1 MISITIAMVMAV
13 SNQLMCGALAD
24 CRNSDSSMVSNLVK
38 ILIFK
43 IAVLFIRLG
52 SLMIC
57 THDLAIVK
65 KQKKTIRYCGSYVF
79 SGKITL
85 NTHFYYFNR
94 VSIPAAEG

>member
-13 SNQLMCGALAD
+13 SNQLMCGALTD

-65 KQKKTIRYCGSYVF
+65 KTKENNPLLRIVCVQWE
-79 SGKITL
+79 
-85 NTHFYYFNR
+85 NR
-94 VSIPAAEG
+94 SQHTFLSF